1 MDQREWAMYFC
12 GMSGRADYNTYLG
25 KYLSILD
32 KTDQL
37 QERFG
42 ELEHDFPMLGVLRPL
57 QA

>member
-1 MDQREWAMYFC
+1 MYFC

-37 QERFG
+37 QERF
-42 ELEHDFPMLGVLRPL
+42 EEPEHDFPMLGVLRPL